1 MSRNHVLVYGLD
13 NTQSKIIEKIL
24 LSKECFTKVLN
35 QNNLNIQNYFMI
47 IVNNEL
53 DPKLKHYINEI
64 EGNLVQIRLCSVNLQ
79 PKSNNVKVYNTF
91 EDYLLEV
98 ETDIDHSLNQLK
110 QVENRVLNY
119 KKCFD
124 IQRLL
129 LTHKS
134 LSLSEIVKLSGY
146 KSLEVR
152 RYIEVLQW
160 MNEPILYNFE
170 NKSWD
175 YQ

>member
-1 MSRNHVLVYGLD
+1 M
-13 NTQSKIIEKIL
+13 
-24 LSKECFTKVLN
+24 
-35 QNNLNIQNYFMI
+35 
-47 IVNNEL
+47 
-53 DPKLKHYINEI
+53 
-64 EGNLVQIRLCSVNLQ
+64 
-79 PKSNNVKVYNTF
+79 
-91 EDYLLEV
+91 
-98 ETDIDHSLNQLK
+98 
-110 QVENRVLNY
+110 ENRVLNY

-129 LTHKS
+129 FTHKS